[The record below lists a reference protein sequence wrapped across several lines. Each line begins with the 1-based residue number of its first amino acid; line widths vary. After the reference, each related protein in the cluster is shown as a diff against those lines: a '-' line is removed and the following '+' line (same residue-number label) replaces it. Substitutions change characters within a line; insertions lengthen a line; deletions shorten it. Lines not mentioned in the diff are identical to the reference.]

1 MFRGACIVGGVVATA
16 LLLVPARAH
25 AYEFWLHAD
34 TIGQAY
40 QLRDFQLVGPDLILG
55 RHIVTQTL
63 ALRITDIGDLSL
75 HRRTARLPDRGLR
88 ISWQSY
94 IRVDHD
100 FGNYTNGQIAM
111 PGQSMDALDVIPE
124 LAYDVT
130 GIELM
135 YGYLTLEGLLDDR
148 LRVDV
153 GRVLVDDG
161 WGTTAIDGA
170 NARYDVPQ
178 VPIEV
183 SAIAGLRVRASSPL
197 GVAAYELDGTSG
209 AGCQAYVAGPTPGT
223 GTWQLIDRNRTIEN
237 YPFSS
242 DYAYCPQRDVDQP
255 SIGVTVATHG
265 IHGFSAEVGYRRTWS
280 DSAAIYPDE
289 FGQLPPT
296 GVDEERVFARAHGDF
311 TTGDGVT
318 VEPYGDLRYSILN
331 GVFDRADFGVRL
343 KTGDNTF
350 EPAVEYYYPTFD
362 GDSIFNAFSIDATT
376 DLRLGYK
383 WDGHGPWHV
392 TADAWLR
399 KYANADGLP
408 DYAGGGDAGVQR
420 TLGPNWRGS
429 IDALADGG
437 YGGRRVGGTA
447 TAAWKPTQLFW
458 LRGRFIVLDV
468 AEDASAGD
476 PVGGTTPPHYVTSSA
491 NISSTYRV
499 AEWAAVHLIGEADR
513 DAIYGT
519 QTRVLAVLDLAFKPE
534 M

>member
-1 MFRGACIVGGVVATA
+1 MFRGACIGIAAIALAAT
-16 LLLVPARAH
+16 PAH
-25 AYEFWLHAD
+25 AYEFWLRAD

-40 QLRDFQLVGPDLILG
+40 QLRDFQLVGPDLIFG
-55 RHIVTQTL
+55 RRLVTQTL

-75 HRRTARLPDRGLR
+75 HRRISHLPERGLR

-100 FGNYTNGQIAM
+100 FGNYSNGQIVL
-111 PGQSMDALDVIPE
+111 PGPVVRDALDVIPE
-124 LAYDVT
+124 LADDIT

-135 YGYLTLEGLLDDR
+135 YGYLTLEGLLDDQ
-148 LRVDV
+148 LTVNV

-170 NARYDVPQ
+170 AAHYDLP

-183 SAIAGLRVRASSPL
+183 SASAGLRVRANSPL
-197 GVAAYELDGTSG
+197 GVSAYELDGTSG

-237 YPFSS
+237 LPFSS

-255 SIGVTVATHG
+255 SIGVTLATHG
-265 IHGFSAEVGYRRTWS
+265 THGFSAEVGYRRTWS

-289 FGQLPPT
+289 IGQTPST
-296 GVDEERVFARAHGDF
+296 GLDEERVFARAHGDF
-311 TTGDGVT
+311 TLPNGMTI
-318 VEPYGDLRYSILN
+318 EPYGDLRYSILN
-331 GVFDRADFGVRL
+331 AVFDRADAGVRL
-343 KTGDNTF
+343 KSGGSTI
-350 EPAVEYYYPTFD
+350 EPAVEYFYPTFD
-362 GDSIFNAFSIDATT
+362 GDSIFNAFSIQPTT
-376 DLRLGYK
+376 DVRLGYTYDAK
-383 WDGHGPWHV
+383 GPWRA

-399 KYANADGLP
+399 KYSNIDGTIP
-408 DYAGGGDAGVQR
+408 NYAGGGEAGIQR
-420 TLGPNWRGS
+420 VLGVAWRGS

-468 AEDASAGD
+468 EEDATAGN
-476 PVGGTTPPHYVTSSA
+476 PVGGIGAPHYVTSSA
-491 NISSTYRV
+491 NVSSTYRV
-499 AEWAAVHLIGEADR
+499 AEWAAVHVIGEADR

-519 QTRVLAVLDLAFKPE
+519 QTRVIAVLDLAFKPE